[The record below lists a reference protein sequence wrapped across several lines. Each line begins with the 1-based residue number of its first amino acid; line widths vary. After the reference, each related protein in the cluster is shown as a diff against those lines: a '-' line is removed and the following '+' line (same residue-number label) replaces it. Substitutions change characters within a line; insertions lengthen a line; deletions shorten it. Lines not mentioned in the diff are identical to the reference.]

1 MAAPGVPPLVVVMGV
16 SGSGKSALGTRL
28 AARLDLA
35 FVDGDDLH
43 PARNI
48 AKMAAGHPL
57 DDADRE
63 PWLQIIGRWLEDHR
77 DRGGVVACS
86 ALRRSYRDLIR
97 EHCPEV
103 VFLHLAGNRDLI
115 VERVAAR
122 SHHFMPASLVDSQF
136 ATLEP
141 LGPDEAGT
149 TLDIARTIPDLVVEA
164 AHWLARSRPTAPP
177 RGGAAHKPPPSG
189 GPSPPPP

>member
-86 ALRRSYRDLIR
+86 ALRRSYRDLI
-97 EHCPEV
+97 
-103 VFLHLAGNRDLI
+103 

-164 AHWLARSRPTAPP
+164 AHWLARGGPPAPPP
-177 RGGAAHKPPPSG
+177 RGGRGPPTP
-189 GPSPPPP
+189 